1 MIRILF
7 ITLICIASSLGCY
20 GQSSI
25 FDKYTDSEGITS
37 VYISK
42 SMLGMLPSGS
52 TKINGIQLGDIT
64 QRLDNIQILS
74 CDEKAII
81 PQIRQEISVFS
92 PKNGYEELMR
102 IREDGEKVSIFYH
115 KKRKE
120 FVLVADEVEDIT
132 LISIVG
138 DITLEEMKGIVDKM

>member
-1 MIRILF
+1 MIRILLITF
-7 ITLICIASSLGCY
+7 IYVICSISCY

-25 FDKYTDSEGITS
+25 FDKYADSEGITS

-42 SMLGMLPSGS
+42 SILGMLPSDN
-52 TKINGIQLGDIT
+52 TNVNGIQLGDIT

-74 CDEKAII
+74 CDEKTII

-138 DITLEEMKGIVDKM
+138 DITLEEMKGIANKM